1 MNEEFYISLAG
12 EIFDG
17 YTEFEFENR
26 SVYLKHLTIKDQRNL
41 HLYYEK
47 YKDIAIRRGVETEED
62 ILAKVKADGL
72 WSDED
77 DLKISSLSMEIDNL
91 KKTKKSLFLKS
102 QQDKVQETINE
113 KEKEHLGLLFKR
125 KEIIGKTAEDY
136 ASNMAAT
143 EIIRYFIFDSPD
155 LENQA
160 FTKDE
165 FDEMDDESIIKLK
178 LIQNSISDKI
188 SEKRIQET
196 VLRPFFS
203 LYLSFCEN
211 AKDFFGKPLVE
222 LSVYQLKMVVFG
234 RVFQSIFQYVED
246 IPDDIREDPDKLMA
260 FSEAKQ
266 NKAKGKGKSFIDD
279 DAAGSTVFG
288 GTSDDIKDLNKS
300 GGAQIS
306 LSEEIKKA
314 GGKLSMEQM
323 MKLAGQ

>member
-26 SVYLKHLTIKDQRNL
+26 SVYLKHLTIKDQRNI

-47 YKDIAIRRGVETEED
+47 YKDIAIRRGVETEEN
-62 ILAKVKADGL
+62 ILQKVKDDGL
-72 WSDED
+72 WLDDD
-77 DLKISSLSMEIDNL
+77 DLKISSLSSEIENL
-91 KKTKKSLFLKS
+91 KKTKKSFFLKS
-102 QQDKVQETINE
+102 QKESVQKTISE
-113 KEKEHLGLLFKR
+113 KEKEYFTMLHKR
-125 KEIIGKTAEDY
+125 KEIVGKTAEDY
-136 ASNMAAT
+136 ATNMAAT
-143 EIIRYFIFDSPD
+143 EMIRYFVYDSPD
-155 LENQA
+155 LKNQA

-165 FDEMDDESIIKLK
+165 FDEMDDESIIRLK
-178 LIQNSISDKI
+178 LIQNSLSDKMQ
-188 SEKRIQET
+188 EKHIQET

-211 AKDFFGKPLVE
+211 AKDFFGKPLVD

-246 IPDDIREDPDKLMA
+246 IPDNIREDPERLLA
-260 FSEAKQ
+260 FSDAKQ
-266 NKAKGKGKSFIDD
+266 NKDKGGKSFIDD

-288 GTSDDIKDLNKS
+288 GTQEDIKDLNQS
-300 GGAQIS
+300 GGTAVS
-306 LSEEIKKA
+306 LSAELKKA
-314 GGKLSMEQM
+314 GGKLDMEQM